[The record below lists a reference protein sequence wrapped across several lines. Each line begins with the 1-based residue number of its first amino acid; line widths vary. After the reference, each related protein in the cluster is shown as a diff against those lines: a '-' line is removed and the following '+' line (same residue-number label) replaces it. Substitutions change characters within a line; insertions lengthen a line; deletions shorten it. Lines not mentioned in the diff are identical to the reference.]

1 MLFRRY
7 CFVAV
12 LMVGLAG
19 LVGPVTIAAGPQA
32 AQGADTAIVAAVKR
46 ALSGNQD
53 FRRLTVSVS
62 GSEVTLSGRVPT
74 LWLKQD
80 AIKRTLKVEG
90 VETVA
95 SNIELPKAESDLN
108 LAYRIGPAIDR
119 SGTYTIFDYVD
130 AVIRNGVVTL
140 TGGVTPDGK
149 KAEQIAEE
157 VARVRGVQEIRNEIV
172 TLRNLSDERIRAALY
187 ERIFDHISFEGLEGV
202 RVPPFR
208 ILVNNGV
215 VTLYGTVQGEI
226 EFRELESIAR
236 YTSGVLRVNNNLRTI
251 AKRR

>member
-12 LMVGLAG
+12 LMAG
-19 LVGPVTIAAGPQA
+19 LGPVAIAAGPQA
-32 AQGADTAIVAAVKR
+32 AQDADTAIVAAVKR
-46 ALSGNQD
+46 ALARDQD
-53 FRRLTVSVS
+53 LRRLTVSVS

-95 SNIELPKAESDLN
+95 SNIELPRAESDLN

-119 SGTYTIFDYVD
+119 YSYYTIFDYVD

-149 KAEQIAEE
+149 KAEQIAEA

-172 TLRNLSDERIRAALY
+172 TLPPNLSDERIRAALY
-187 ERIFDHISFEGLEGV
+187 ERIFDHSSFEALEGV

-208 ILVNNGV
+208 LLVNNGV

>member
-7 CFVAV
+7 CFAAV
-12 LMVGLAG
+12 LMAG
-19 LVGPVTIAAGPQA
+19 LGHVTIAAGPQA
-32 AQGADTAIVAAVKR
+32 AQGADTAIVAAVKQ
-46 ALSGNQD
+46 ALSRDQD
-53 FRRLTVSVS
+53 LRRLTVSVS

-95 SNIELPKAESDLN
+95 SNIELPRAESDLN

-119 SGTYTIFDYVD
+119 YSYYTIFDYVD

-172 TLRNLSDERIRAALY
+172 TLPPNLSDERIRAALY
-187 ERIFDHISFEGLEGV
+187 ERIFDHISFEGLQGA

-208 ILVNNGV
+208 ILVNNGM